1 MILARDYSKY
11 TAFGTVFNAHSS
23 NINIK
28 SMKPEIRSLAGG
40 LAGAIVLNII
50 HETAKRFSHKA
61 PRIDK
66 VGEEALSKTL
76 HAVGASAPTGN
87 ALFGTTLAADI
98 ASNTMYYAMIGKGS
112 KDNLL
117 LRGAGYGLFAGL
129 GAVGLTQ
136 KLGLSDKPVT
146 KTTETKVMTVAW
158 YLLGGL
164 AAALVMQKVGE
175 LEESKQGF
183 LSF

>member
-1 MILARDYSKY
+1 
-11 TAFGTVFNAHSS
+11 
-23 NINIK
+23 
-28 SMKPEIRSLAGG
+28 MKPEIKSLAGG
-40 LAGAIVLNII
+40 LAGALVLNII
-50 HETAKRFSHKA
+50 HEVAKTMSPKA

-66 VGEEALSKTL
+66 VGEEALTKSL
-76 HAVGASAPTGN
+76 HAVGAPAPTGK
-87 ALFGTTLAADI
+87 ALFGTTLAADL
-98 ASNTMYYAMIGKGS
+98 ASNAMYYAMIGKGS
-112 KDNLL
+112 KEHLM

-164 AAALVMQKVGE
+164 VAAFVIQKVGE
-175 LEESKQGF
+175 MEDSKGD
-183 LSF
+183 LLPI

>member
-1 MILARDYSKY
+1 
-11 TAFGTVFNAHSS
+11 
-23 NINIK
+23 
-28 SMKPEIRSLAGG
+28 MKPEIRSLAGG

-50 HETAKRFSHKA
+50 HEAAKRFSDKA

-66 VGEEALSKTL
+66 VGEEALTKSL

-87 ALFGTTLAADI
+87 ALFGTTLAADL
-98 ASNTMYYAMIGKGS
+98 ASNAMYYAMIGKGS
-112 KDNLL
+112 KETLM

-129 GAVGLTQ
+129 GAIGLTQ

-164 AAALVMQKVGE
+164 AAAFVMQKVGE
-175 LEESKQGF
+175 YEESTGKV